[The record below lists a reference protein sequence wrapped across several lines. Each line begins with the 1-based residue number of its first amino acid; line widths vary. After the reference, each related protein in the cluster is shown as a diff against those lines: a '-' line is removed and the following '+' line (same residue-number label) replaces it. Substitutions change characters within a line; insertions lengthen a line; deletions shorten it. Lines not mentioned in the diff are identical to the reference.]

1 MSDLTL
7 AGGAVLTLD
16 GGDTFHEKGF
26 VAIEGGAIQSV
37 GPSSANHDGEVL
49 DTSRCVVLPGF
60 INAHT
65 HLFITMWR
73 GLNDDLAL
81 FPWLKALSPAINLM
95 NEEDMVQSNYAG
107 CMESVLSGT
116 TTVCECCRY
125 EPQMTARVAAEL
137 GLRCLSG
144 GMPASEWF
152 GSQLPTDLP
161 RLAENTRLIV
171 DEPERYGGL
180 ARAHLGVH
188 SPYNCSPEF
197 IVAAKDLADGLG
209 VPFNIHLAECR
220 DEIQLVRQR
229 YDRTPVQHLHA
240 LGVLGP
246 GVIADHSVWFTEE
259 DMALFLESG
268 AGVVHNPVSNAKL
281 HSGVV
286 PVGRYL
292 ELGIPVGLATDSV
305 VSNNSLNMFKEMH
318 FGLLMQR
325 IAPAANGGQALTALD
340 YLRMATTGGARVLG
354 MDGIIGSIE
363 PGKRADLIVV
373 QLPPELPATHDHVVS
388 HLVWSA
394 GPQDLRLV
402 MVDGQIIAR
411 NGRLERRDGDELRQE
426 LTAYFSSRWQQ
437 LRPQLAQARKG
448 ER

>member
-1 MSDLTL
+1 MNNLTL
-7 AGGAVLTLD
+7 TGGSVLTLD
-16 GGDTFHEKGF
+16 AGDTFYETGF
-26 VAIEGGAIQSV
+26 VEIAGRAISDI
-37 GPSSANHDGEVL
+37 GPYRHSHQGELL
-49 DTSRCVVLPGF
+49 DVSRCVVLPGF

-73 GLNDDLAL
+73 GLDDNLAL
-81 FPWLKALSPAINLM
+81 FPWLQALSPAIGLM

-107 CMESVLSGT
+107 CMESILSGT

-125 EPQMTARVAAEL
+125 DPQITARVAAGL
-137 GLRCLSG
+137 GLRCIAG

-152 GSQLPTDLP
+152 GVPLPTDLP
-161 RLAENTRLIV
+161 RLAENTRSIV
-171 DEPERYGGL
+171 SNPEDYSGL
-180 ARAHLGVH
+180 ARAHLGAH

-197 IVAAKDLADGLG
+197 IVATKGLADDLG

-220 DEIQLVRQR
+220 EEIQAIGQR
-229 YDRTPVQHLHA
+229 YGKTPVQHLHN

-246 GVIADHSVWFTEE
+246 GMIADHCVWFSDE
-259 DMALFLESG
+259 DMELFLENG

-281 HSGVV
+281 HSGVA

-305 VSNNSLNMFKEMH
+305 VSNNSLNMFKEMQ

-325 IAPAANGGQALTALD
+325 NSPTPNDSQRLTALD
-340 YLRMATTGGARVLG
+340 YLRMATIGSATVLG

-373 QLPPELPATHDHVVS
+373 QLPPELPATYDHIVS

-402 MVDGQIIAR
+402 MVDGRIIAR
-411 NGRLERRDGDELRQE
+411 DGRLEYADGPALRQE
-426 LTAYFSSRWQQ
+426 VTAYFESRWKQ
-437 LRPQLAQARKG
+437 LGPQLASV
-448 ER
+448 